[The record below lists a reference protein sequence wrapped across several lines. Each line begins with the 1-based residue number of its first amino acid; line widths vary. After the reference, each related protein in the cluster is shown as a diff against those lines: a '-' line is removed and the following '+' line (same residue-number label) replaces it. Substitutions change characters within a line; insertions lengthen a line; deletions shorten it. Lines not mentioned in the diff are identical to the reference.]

1 MEGGAR
7 SEAKVSQVHSQLSG
21 PETAD
26 RDHLAGRDVVVKVW
40 WGGGIVVGVNI
51 QQRQ

>member
-26 RDHLAGRDVVVKVW
+26 RVHLAGRDVVR
-40 WGGGIVVGVNI
+40 GGGEGALLKE
-51 QQRQ
+51 

>member
-26 RDHLAGRDVVVKVW
+26 RDHLAGRDVVDGW
-40 WGGGIVVGVNI
+40 GGIVEGVNI

>member
-26 RDHLAGRDVVVKVW
+26 RDHLAGRDVVGGG
-40 WGGGIVVGVNI
+40 GGGIVEGVNI